1 MRCQWYLKNFN
12 KVWAP
17 PCGFYIHTKNRAVSC
32 VWRTKPRINY
42 IQGGGV
48 KQNINME
55 THYFHSFRN
64 DMFFSVSFFITFA
77 TTISKSSSVTSTLLS
92 LRANIPDSVHT
103 ACSKQN
109 KRKKEEGI
117 IWLCT
122 EKTHNLS
129 LLKTLIAQCNR
140 SLWN

>member
-17 PCGFYIHTKNRAVSC
+17 PCGFYIHTKNRAVGC

-109 KRKKEEGI
+109 KCHEGRRDNMI
-117 IWLCT
+117 MHRENT
-122 EKTHNLS
+122 QSFTSEDFNS
-129 LLKTLIAQCNR
+129 PVQ
-140 SLWN
+140 